1 MNSLWNIMYTKRQV
15 MTFIDMNAKN
25 DIMKVEEIMNKNN
38 LFSYFFDL
46 F

>member
-1 MNSLWNIMYTKRQV
+1 MYTKRQV